1 MPSLPTV
8 VLPITVSSQPTQI
21 MCDKEAMKARMSEII
36 EKLTD
41 DQFEHFAYA
50 LEQVASCYINSS
62 SHGALLI
69 ANEKDESQSLVAI
82 NASEMQI
89 SEMVGF
95 MAEAIQGRHSSP
107 CGIYVN

>member
-1 MPSLPTV
+1 MLTKKTE
-8 VLPITVSSQPTQI
+8 ITH
-21 MCDKEAMKARMSEII
+21 DNEAMKARMSEII
-36 EKLTD
+36 DRLTP
-41 DQFEHFAYA
+41 DQCEHFAYA
-50 LEQVASCYINSS
+50 LEQVASCYLCAS

-107 CGIYVN
+107 GGMYVN

>member
-1 MPSLPTV
+1 MLTKKTE
-8 VLPITVSSQPTQI
+8 ITH
-21 MCDKEAMKARMSEII
+21 DKESMKARMSEII
-36 EKLTD
+36 DRLTP
-41 DQFEHFAYA
+41 DQCEHFAYA
-50 LEQVASCYINSS
+50 LEQVASCYLSPS

-107 CGIYVN
+107 GGIYVN

>member
-1 MPSLPTV
+1 MNMLENHSDISLSKT
-8 VLPITVSSQPTQI
+8 
-21 MCDKEAMKARMSEII
+21 AMKTKMAEII
-36 EKLTD
+36 DRLTV
-41 DQFEHFAYA
+41 DQPEHFSYA
-50 LEQVASCYINSS
+50 LEQVASCYLNSS

-82 NASEMQI
+82 NASEIQI

-107 CGIYVN
+107 GGMYVN